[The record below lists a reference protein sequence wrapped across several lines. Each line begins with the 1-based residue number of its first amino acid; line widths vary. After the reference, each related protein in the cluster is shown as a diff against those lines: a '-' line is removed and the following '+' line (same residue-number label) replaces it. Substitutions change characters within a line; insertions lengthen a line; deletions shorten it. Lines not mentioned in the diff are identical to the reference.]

1 MNARATTDADDSRI
15 LSALALALV
24 DHPRATLQELAQ
36 AVGISKATLYRFSRT
51 REQLIQRLATQS
63 YHAMGQAIDQSD
75 LETDPPAEAL
85 HKLIANHLQYR
96 ELAAFLT
103 HFWNDASRELSDLV
117 VDEWDRKLDAFFL
130 RGQQAGI
137 FRIDVTA
144 ATLSELFISVLIGL
158 VDAERRGRVARAGLA
173 GVVESTFLRGVAA
186 S

>member
-1 MNARATTDADDSRI
+1 M
-15 LSALALALV
+15 
-24 DHPRATLQELAQ
+24 
-36 AVGISKATLYRFSRT
+36 
-51 REQLIQRLATQS
+51 
-63 YHAMGQAIDQSD
+63 
-75 LETDPPAEAL
+75 

-103 HFWNDASRELSDLV
+103 NFWNDASRELSDLV

-130 RGQQAGI
+130 RGQQAGV

-186 S
+186 R